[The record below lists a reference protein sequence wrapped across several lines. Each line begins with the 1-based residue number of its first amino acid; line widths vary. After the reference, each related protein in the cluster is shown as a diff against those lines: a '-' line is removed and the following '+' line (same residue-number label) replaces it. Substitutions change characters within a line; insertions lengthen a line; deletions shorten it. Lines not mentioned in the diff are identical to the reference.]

1 MERSITIFGIKEL
14 TLVQDAL
21 ETLFDDVNKQWEQ
34 SKFKDRDLDLYLD
47 DINGLLGRVRQAI
60 RG

>member
-1 MERSITIFGIKEL
+1 MERSITIFGLKEL
-14 TLVQDAL
+14 DLVHDAL

-34 SKFKDRDLDLYLD
+34 SKFKDQDLDLYLE
-47 DINGLLGRVRQAI
+47 DINGLLERVRQAI